1 VRLSYLNE
9 VLHLSPSDAQQASPQ
24 LLAMPNGVQALLCAG
39 DDESAEFLRQRDFY
53 AATLRQSGH
62 AVEVLPLPGQHH
74 LSVVDVAADEGS
86 VLTRTMLKMM

>member
-1 VRLSYLNE
+1 
-9 VLHLSPSDAQQASPQ
+9 
-24 LLAMPNGVQALLCAG
+24 LLCAG

-74 LSVVDVAADEGS
+74 LSVVDVAADTGS
-86 VLTRTMLKMM
+86 SLTRTLLKMMLG